1 MWNELYLYCHSNFT
15 TIWLPLNSRSGTHM
29 QNLLTEANLLAQTIA
44 KHFKPERIILFG
56 SAARG
61 DYTADSDID
70 LLIIKKSNKKKAY
83 RIKEI
88 FESVRAVPRTYP
100 LDPIVYTPDEIKER
114 LSLGD
119 YFIKRIMAEGKTL
132 YG

>member
-1 MWNELYLYCHSNFT
+1 MQ
-15 TIWLPLNSRSGTHM
+15 SR
-29 QNLLTEANLLAQTIA
+29 LAEAKKLAETLVKQY
-44 KHFKPERIILFG
+44 KPEKIILFG

-61 DYTADSDID
+61 DYHADSDID
-70 LLIIKKSNKKKAY
+70 LLIIKQSRKKKVY

-88 FESVRAVPRTYP
+88 FEFLRTVPRIYP

-119 YFIKRIMAEGKTL
+119 YFIKRIMTEGEIL

>member
-1 MWNELYLYCHSNFT
+1 MQ
-15 TIWLPLNSRSGTHM
+15 SR
-29 QNLLTEANLLAQTIA
+29 LVEAKKLAETLA
-44 KHFKPERIILFG
+44 KQYKPEKIILFG

-61 DYTADSDID
+61 DYHADSDID
-70 LLIIKKSNKKKAY
+70 LLIIKQSDKKKAY

-88 FESVRAVPRTYP
+88 FKSLRNVPRVYP

-119 YFIKRIMAEGKTL
+119 YFIKRIMREGEIL

>member
-1 MWNELYLYCHSNFT
+1 
-15 TIWLPLNSRSGTHM
+15 M
-29 QNLLTEANLLAQTIA
+29 QNLLEEAQVLAQVIA
-44 KHFKPERIILFG
+44 QHHKPEKIILFG

-61 DYTADSDID
+61 DYHADSDID
-70 LLIIKKSNKKKAY
+70 LLIIKKSDKKKAY

-88 FESVRAVPRTYP
+88 FESLRNTSRTYS
-100 LDPIVYTPDEIKER
+100 LDPIVYTPDEIKKR

-119 YFIKRIMAEGKTL
+119 YFIQRIIREGKTL

>member
-1 MWNELYLYCHSNFT
+1 MQ
-15 TIWLPLNSRSGTHM
+15 SR
-29 QNLLTEANLLAQTIA
+29 LAEAKQLAKTIA
-44 KHFKPERIILFG
+44 KHYKPEKIILFG
-56 SAARG
+56 SGARG
-61 DYTADSDID
+61 DYHADSDID
-70 LLIIKKSNKKKAY
+70 LLIIKQSDKKKVY

-88 FESVRAVPRTYP
+88 FESLRRVPRLYP

-119 YFIKRIMAEGKTL
+119 YFIKRIMKEGEIL

>member
-1 MWNELYLYCHSNFT
+1 MKN
-15 TIWLPLNSRSGTHM
+15 PLR
-29 QNLLTEANLLAQTIA
+29 EAKQLVQVLVR
-44 KHFKPERIILFG
+44 HYKPEKIILFG

-61 DYTADSDID
+61 DYHADSDID
-70 LLIIKKSNKKKAY
+70 LLIIKESDKKKAY

-88 FESVRAVPRTYP
+88 FESLRKVSRLYP
-100 LDPIVYTPDEIKER
+100 LDPLVYTPHEIKQR

-119 YFIKRIMAEGKTL
+119 YFIKRIMKEGQVL

>member
-1 MWNELYLYCHSNFT
+1 MDTCNLFLS
-15 TIWLPLNSRSGTHM
+15 PLQYGYVKNP
-29 QNLLTEANLLAQTIA
+29 LIEARQLAQTIA
-44 KHFKPERIILFG
+44 KHYKPEKIILFG

-61 DYTADSDID
+61 DYHVDSDID
-70 LLIIKKSNKKKAY
+70 LLVIKQSDKKKAY

-88 FESVRAVPRTYP
+88 FESLRKVPRLYP

-119 YFIKRIMAEGKTL
+119 YFIKRIMREGKIL

>member
-1 MWNELYLYCHSNFT
+1 MSRKKSNEICILLQSPLQYTQPMQSRLAEAKQLAK
-15 TIWLPLNSRSGTHM
+15 TIVKNY
-29 QNLLTEANLLAQTIA
+29 
-44 KHFKPERIILFG
+44 KPEKIILFG

-61 DYTADSDID
+61 DYHGDSDID
-70 LLIIKKSNKKKAY
+70 LLIIKKSDKKRAY

-88 FESVRAVPRTYP
+88 FESLRNVPRLYP
-100 LDPIVYTPDEIKER
+100 LDPIVYTPDELKKR

-119 YFIKRIMAEGKTL
+119 YFIKRIIREGEIL